1 MLEARK
7 RQERALVT
15 TGTLLIVA
23 FAVWRATTGA
33 DLADGTHVVAL
44 AMRMAQGDAPLSD
57 EMNLQALG
65 SLPAVPFT
73 WLWLQVVGV
82 EGIVLASR
90 LFYVLLTLGV
100 GWLAYR
106 GLRTGVPPVLAFLAV
121 TLMLLASPYSLFVTG
136 YNTGP
141 VLGLGLATC
150 AAFAALQRGSGRW
163 AALAGVALAFSVL
176 SHPAALPPAALLA
189 ITVLTLARRGQVV
202 RGLLTGG
209 LSASL
214 LVVLAVLA
222 GPGLG
227 ALVDTVAFTLDYQT
241 DRISAGER
249 LLRSVEMHAEA
260 LLVWRNLPALLLA
273 VVATVP
279 WVPLRWRLAA
289 VSAVPVTLAVAV
301 VWASVSTAPGEL
313 LLGEVASAYLVLVAV
328 LITPAVVL
336 VVREVEDARLQRL
349 LVLSLPPAVLGL
361 VSLSLV
367 SSASAKWGVAAG
379 PVQPLVGAALL
390 IVLILL
396 ARHRGRA
403 VALIAGGAVLV
414 SLLAVHTT
422 RVFSDGPPWRLDA
435 RVAQGPLAGLLTQE
449 SMLRQ
454 DCEARHAVED
464 WVNPGDS
471 VFFWSAAA
479 GYTYS
484 MARMDTP
491 ILWLADFGEATGR
504 GIEWMDAHDRWPDVV
519 LVHRGILEAAGGWEK
534 VIQRDRLLAAFDRD
548 YGPPTE
554 VPGYLVLRQDG
565 TTRPVDVAACSIRG
579 AR

>member
-15 TGTLLIVA
+15 TGTVLVVA

-90 LFYVLLTLGV
+90 VFYLLFALCV

-106 GLRTGVPPVLAFLAV
+106 GLRTGAPPVLAFLGV
-121 TLMLLASPYSLFVTG
+121 TLMLLATPYSLFLTG

-150 AAFAALQRGSGRW
+150 ASFAALQRRSGRW
-163 AALAGVALAFSVL
+163 AALAGVALAFTVL

-189 ITVLTLARRGQVV
+189 ISVLVLARRGQVV

-209 LSASL
+209 MGASL
-214 LVVLAVLA
+214 LVVLAVLT

-227 ALVDTVAFTLDYQT
+227 ALVDTVAFTFDYQA
-241 DRISAGER
+241 DRITAGER
-249 LLRSVEMHAEA
+249 LLRSLGMHVEA
-260 LLVWRNLPALLLA
+260 LLVWRNVPALVLA
-273 VVATVP
+273 VVATIPRVSLP
-279 WVPLRWRLAA
+279 WRLTA
-289 VSAVPVTLAVAV
+289 VAAVPVALAVAV
-301 VWASVSTAPGEL
+301 VWASGRTAPGEL
-313 LLGEVASAYLVLVAV
+313 LLGEVASAYLVLIAV

-336 VVREVEDARLQRL
+336 AVREVEDPRLQRL
-349 LVLSLPPAVLGL
+349 LVLTLPPAVLGL

-379 PVQPLVGAALL
+379 PVQPLAGAALL
-390 IVLILL
+390 VVLVLL

-435 RVAQGPLAGLLTQE
+435 RVTQGPLAGLLTQE
-449 SMLRQ
+449 GIVRQ
-454 DCEARHAVED
+454 DCETRRAV
-464 WVNPGDS
+464 
-471 VFFWSAAA
+471 
-479 GYTYS
+479 
-484 MARMDTP
+484 
-491 ILWLADFGEATGR
+491 
-504 GIEWMDAHDRWPDVV
+504 
-519 LVHRGILEAAGGWEK
+519 
-534 VIQRDRLLAAFDRD
+534 
-548 YGPPTE
+548 
-554 VPGYLVLRQDG
+554 
-565 TTRPVDVAACSIRG
+565 
-579 AR
+579 